1 MQNGDNEASAP
12 RSMHT
17 YWLNVEIED
26 LVDDR
31 FGLPSLSSMSDNAP
45 LKFLGQVYKKTNK
58 KFPIRTSCST
68 PQMSV
73 NVRVRIPW
81 QKCCRLGWG
90 GNALTRNFRSLRR
103 RRRRRPHPLYHSLN
117 SVKPVTA
124 AAAVLPREKERRR
137 EMKEMECETSGK
149 ETFVILSQ

>member
-103 RRRRRPHPLYHSLN
+103 RRPHPLYHSLN
-117 SVKPVTA
+117 SVKPVTAA